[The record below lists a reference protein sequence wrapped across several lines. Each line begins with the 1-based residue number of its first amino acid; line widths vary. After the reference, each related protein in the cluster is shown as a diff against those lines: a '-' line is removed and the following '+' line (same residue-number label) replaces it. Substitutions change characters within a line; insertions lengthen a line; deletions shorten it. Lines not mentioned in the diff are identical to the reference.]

1 MTPIRA
7 STQFFLQIEDIKD
20 DLVVLKDGSVACV
33 LETTAVNFG
42 LLSKDE
48 QEAVV
53 YAFAAFLNSLSFPI
67 QINIVS
73 KKVDISEYLELIKK
87 QEATQKSVKLREKIS
102 SYYRFIISLIKEN
115 RVLEKRFFIVVP
127 FSYLELGLVKTGSF
141 LSRPKKLPFSKE
153 YILQR
158 AKTALFPKRDH
169 LIRQLSRLGLK
180 AFHLNTQRLVEL
192 FYEIYNAEDSPYQ
205 RIPEKPTA
213 PIVVRQ

>member
-115 RVLEKRFFIVVP
+115 RVWVIHQYKKDRGCGFGESVPCYCFSFPECRSKKRRSVV
-127 FSYLELGLVKTGSF
+127 LD
-141 LSRPKKLPFSKE
+141 
-153 YILQR
+153 R
-158 AKTALFPKRDH
+158 AGR
-169 LIRQLSRLGLK
+169 
-180 AFHLNTQRLVEL
+180 FH
-192 FYEIYNAEDSPYQ
+192 
-205 RIPEKPTA
+205 
-213 PIVVRQ
+213 